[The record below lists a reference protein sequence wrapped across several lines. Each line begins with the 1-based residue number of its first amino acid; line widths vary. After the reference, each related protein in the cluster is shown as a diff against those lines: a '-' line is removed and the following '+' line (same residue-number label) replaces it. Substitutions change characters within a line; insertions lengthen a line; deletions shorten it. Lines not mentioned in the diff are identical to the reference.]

1 MHSLEL
7 VLLLLIQVAHL
18 GEDLRVARHLSD
30 QDVVPL
36 EGLSA
41 HADQLVHVRDL
52 VDHLVAVRDDGME
65 LLESLEAFV
74 VVAQALV
81 HKA

>member
-7 VLLLLIQVAHL
+7 ILLLLIQIAHL

-36 EGLSA
+36 ECLSA

-52 VDHLVAVRDDGME
+52 VDHLIAVRDNSVQ
-65 LLESLEAFV
+65 LLESLEAFI
-74 VVAQALV
+74 VVAQAFV